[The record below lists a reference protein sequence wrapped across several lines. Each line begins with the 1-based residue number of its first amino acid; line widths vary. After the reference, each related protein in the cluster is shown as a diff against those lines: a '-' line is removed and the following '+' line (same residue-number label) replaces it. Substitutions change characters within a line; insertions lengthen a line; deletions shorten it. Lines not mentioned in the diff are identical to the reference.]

1 MHELKLALQ
10 FIIVKELEIILDKI
24 SNDYNIPIENLHKY
38 IINDCSTNTPTNTKN
53 PTNIEHS
60 TDICMALTKTNSI
73 CGNKLKGGVFCGKH
87 TKPT

>member
-24 SNDYNIPIENLHKY
+24 SNEY

>member
-24 SNDYNIPIENLHKY
+24 ANDYNIPIENLHKY
-38 IINDCSTNTPTNTKN
+38 IINDSNTIATPNTM
-53 PTNIEHS
+53 NIEHS

-73 CGNKLKGGVFCGKH
+73 CGNKLKGSVFCGKH